1 MVKTK
6 IIKINPKGPD
16 LKILKE
22 VAKEIKKGKLVVY
35 PTETCYGLGTNA
47 LDVKAVRKIYEI
59 KRRPLKSNLTVI
71 VDSLETA
78 KKYGKIDKLAEKLV
92 KKFMPGPLT
101 LIVDKKKNFP
111 KLTNPAFAFR
121 ISSNP
126 IANYLAKFSKVPIV
140 ATSANPHGKPSI
152 YSGEKAIQKFKG
164 KVDIILDSGK
174 LRKVKPSTIVD
185 LRNKKPK
192 LIREG
197 PIDFRRIVEFLD

>member
-1 MVKTK
+1 LVKTK
-6 IIKINPKGPD
+6 IIKIDPKNPD
-16 LKILKE
+16 LRILEE
-22 VAKEIKKGKLVVY
+22 VAEELKKGKLVVY

-47 LDVKAVRKIYEI
+47 LNVKAVRKIYEI
-59 KRRPLKSNLTVI
+59 KKRPLKSNLTVI

-111 KLTNPAFAFR
+111 KLTNLAFAFR

-140 ATSANPHGKPSI
+140 ATSANPHRKPSI
-152 YSGEKAIQKFKG
+152 YSGKKAIQEFEG

-174 LRKVKPSTIVD
+174 LRKTKPSTIVD

-197 PIDFRRIVEFLD
+197 PIDFRRILEFLD